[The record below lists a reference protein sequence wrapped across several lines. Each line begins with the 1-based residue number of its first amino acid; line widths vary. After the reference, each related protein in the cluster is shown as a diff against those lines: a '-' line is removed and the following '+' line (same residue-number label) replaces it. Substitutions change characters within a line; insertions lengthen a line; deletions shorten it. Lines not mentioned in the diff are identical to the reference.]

1 MSSDVDPSVQTLRA
15 EAEINRARLTG
26 TVDELR
32 TQVADTA
39 TDLKERFSPSAI
51 KAEVTD
57 YVRDSRDQLWHSL
70 EQRARQNPL
79 QAVAVGAAVAYPAFK
94 LLRAMPMP
102 LLLVGAGILLAR
114 RSGQNGSSHTTNGLY
129 ERARYAADTV
139 QDRARYAAD
148 TIQDRARYAADT
160 IEDRARYAA
169 DNVTGAMD
177 DATDKA
183 RRKLNEAQDY
193 VRAGVD
199 SVTGRAAAAASSIQD
214 RVAQAAG
221 EAKSAASSVA
231 DKVIGQG
238 ERMVQQARTTVST
251 TWDQNP
257 LMVAG
262 AGLLIGAVIA
272 AAFPATEVEEKVL
285 GDASDALRRQAQGL
299 AEQGVDAARTAV
311 ERAAGAASDQGLS
324 ADGLRAAGENLT
336 DKVRAVAERGIE
348 AALDEKKP
356 ANTGNSTRM
365 S

>member
-94 LLRAMPMP
+94 LLRAMPVP

-148 TIQDRARYAADT
+148 TIQ
-160 IEDRARYAA
+160 DRARYAA

-221 EAKSAASSVA
+221 EAKSAATSVA

>member
-1 MSSDVDPSVQTLRA
+1 MSSDLDPSVQTLRA

-70 EQRARQNPL
+70 EQRARENPL

-94 LLRAMPMP
+94 LLRAMPVP
-102 LLLVGAGILLAR
+102 LLLVGAGILLSR

-129 ERARYAADTV
+129 ERARYAADAV
-139 QDRARYAAD
+139 
-148 TIQDRARYAADT
+148 QDRARYAADT